1 MTLSIPTAPD
11 TATPVELT
19 AAFEAL
25 QARRTAQRALSA
37 KQRIQRIERLYAEI
51 SRRRADIQAAM
62 HADFRKPAEE
72 VDLTEIYVLKSEMKA
87 IKRGLRGWMREQRVP
102 GGLAMVGSA
111 SWIRPE
117 AKGVALIIAPWNY
130 PLQLLFRPL
139 MSAIAAGCPAF
150 LKPSELTPHVSAICA
165 EIVSAVFPPEEVF
178 CVQGGVAVSQHL
190 LDLPFDHIYFTGSP
204 AVGRKVMAA
213 AAAHPCSVTLELG
226 GKSPVIIDETAN
238 VEVAARRLVWAKLL
252 NAGQICVAPDY
263 VLVHTSQREA
273 FLTAVQRAIRTEY
286 GTDPSASPDFQRI
299 VNRRHTE
306 RIGSLIDD
314 AVTRGAQIVTG
325 GEVQPDTCYVAP
337 TIIVDVAT
345 DAAILEEEI
354 FGPVLPVLTYDDID
368 EACAAIES
376 RPTPLALYIYSK
388 SRKRIRHITA
398 RLQSGGVSI
407 NNSVVHVSSTALPF
421 GGLGNSG
428 VGVGHGE
435 FGFREFTHFRGMF
448 QQLIPGAAELLTP
461 PYNNTKRRLIQFVM
475 KWL

>member
-1 MTLSIPTAPD
+1 MTISIPTAPD
-11 TATPVELT
+11 TATSTELT
-19 AAFEAL
+19 AAFETL
-25 QARRTAQRALSA
+25 QSRRTAQRALTA
-37 KQRIQRIERLYAEI
+37 KQRLQRIERLYAEI
-51 SRRRADIQAAM
+51 SRRRTDIQAAM

-72 VDLTEIYVLKSEMKA
+72 VDLTEIFVLKSEMKA

-102 GGLAMVGSA
+102 GGLVMVGSA

-139 MSAIAAGCPAF
+139 MSAIAAGCPAL

-165 EIVSAVFPPEEVF
+165 EIIAAVFPPEEVF
-178 CVQGGVAVSQHL
+178 CAQGGVAVSQHL
-190 LDLPFDHIYFTGSP
+190 LSLPFDHIYFTGSP

-226 GKSPVIIDETAN
+226 GKSPVIIDQTAN
-238 VEVAARRLVWAKLL
+238 VEAAARRLVWAKLL

-263 VLVHTSQREA
+263 VLVHASQRDA
-273 FLTAVQRAIRTEY
+273 FLAAVQQAIRSEY
-286 GTDPSASPDFQRI
+286 GADPATSRDFQRI

-306 RIGSLIDD
+306 RIGGLIED
-314 AVTRGAQIVTG
+314 AVTRGARVITG

-337 TIIVDVAT
+337 TVIVDVAT

-354 FGPVLPVLTYDDID
+354 FGPVLPVLVFEDIE
-368 EACAAIES
+368 EAYRAIES

-388 SRKRIRHITA
+388 SRKRIRETIT

-435 FGFREFTHFRGMF
+435 FGFREFTHFRGMY

-461 PYNNTKRRLIQFVM
+461 PYNNTKRRLIEFVM

>member
-1 MTLSIPTAPD
+1 
-11 TATPVELT
+11 
-19 AAFEAL
+19 
-25 QARRTAQRALSA
+25 
-37 KQRIQRIERLYAEI
+37 
-51 SRRRADIQAAM
+51 
-62 HADFRKPAEE
+62 
-72 VDLTEIYVLKSEMKA
+72 
-87 IKRGLRGWMREQRVP
+87 
-102 GGLAMVGSA
+102 
-111 SWIRPE
+111 
-117 AKGVALIIAPWNY
+117 
-130 PLQLLFRPL
+130 
-139 MSAIAAGCPAF
+139 
-150 LKPSELTPHVSAICA
+150 
-165 EIVSAVFPPEEVF
+165 
-178 CVQGGVAVSQHL
+178 
-190 LDLPFDHIYFTGSP
+190 
-204 AVGRKVMAA
+204 
-213 AAAHPCSVTLELG
+213 
-226 GKSPVIIDETAN
+226 
-238 VEVAARRLVWAKLL
+238 LVWAKLL

-407 NNSVVHVSSTALPF
+407 NNSVVHVSSTSLPF

-435 FGFREFTHFRGMF
+435 WGFREFTHYRGVY
-448 QQLIPGAAELLTP
+448 QQLIPGASELLTP
-461 PYNNTKRRLIQFVM
+461 PYTDFKRRLIRAVLR
-475 KWL
+475 WL